1 MLQKKYLVFA
11 LSLGLLG
18 ACGGQTYV
26 NGSTGAFT
34 APQQMPQQIPQQQQ
48 AYPAGQQGVPQI
60 STPPLSGATM
70 PNPASPGAPSG
81 SSAAQPTVQAS
92 ARPTATRPVAPGSV
106 TPQPT
111 ATPAKA
117 PATAKPQL
125 SAAQQLLQKAVTR
138 FQSLKS
144 FKLTV
149 EGYEAN
155 DAKGPTNLS
164 FYMTALNGRAKLDV
178 FKHTNSLYI
187 GVKMGYQAG
196 SDTISVRPGG
206 ALGFVKLDTQMNDER
221 LLTPRGYRLDQIDAF
236 AISQRL
242 LGGKH
247 APKVLGKTQLNGRTI
262 AILEYTRANDFDSK
276 ITRELLGIDM
286 QDYFMRIHEMYEGD
300 KLVFSLKIGEVQLDL
315 PLSDKDLEI

>member
-1 MLQKKYLVFA
+1 MRSQKQWV
-11 LSLGLLG
+11 LSLALG
-18 ACGGQTYV
+18 TLSACGGQTYL
-26 NGSTGAFT
+26 NGNAGQVTS
-34 APQQMPQQIPQQQQ
+34 PQPLPQQ
-48 AYPAGQQGVPQI
+48 AYPTSQQGLPQAVP
-60 STPPLSGATM
+60 TPLL
-70 PNPASPGAPSG
+70 PNPTQPTQPRQTTQT
-81 SSAAQPTVQAS
+81 SSQTSAQATTPRATVQAS
-92 ARPTATRPVAPGSV
+92 VRPTATRSASPAV
-106 TPQPT
+106 TSPPK
-111 ATPAKA
+111 AT
-117 PATAKPQL
+117 ATAKPQL
-125 SAAQQLLQKAVTR
+125 SAAQQLLQQAVAR

-149 EGYEAN
+149 EGYEAS
-155 DAKGPTNLS
+155 DVKGPTNLS

-236 AISQRL
+236 AISKRL

-300 KLVFSLKIGEVQLDL
+300 TLVFSLKIGEVQLDL

>member
-1 MLQKKYLVFA
+1 MQRLKYMGFA
-11 LSLGLLG
+11 WSLGVLS
-18 ACGGQTYV
+18 ACGGQTYL
-26 NGSTGAFT
+26 NGNAGQYTT
-34 APQQMPQQIPQQQQ
+34 PQQMPQQQ
-48 AYPAGQQGVPQI
+48 AYPANQQGLPQAMV
-60 STPPLSGATM
+60 TPPGTTRQ
-70 PNPASPGAPSG
+70 PS
-81 SSAAQPTVQAS
+81 SSAQTPVQGSTQPTVQAS
-92 ARPTATRPVAPGSV
+92 ARPTATRSA
-106 TPQPT
+106 TPAKTTATPKPT

-117 PATAKPQL
+117 SAKPQL
-125 SAAQQLLQKAVTR
+125 SAAQQLLQKAVAR

-149 EGYEAN
+149 EGYEAS
-155 DAKGPTNLS
+155 DVKGPTNLS

-206 ALGFVKLDTQMNDER
+206 ALGFVKLDTKMDDER

-242 LGGKH
+242 LGGAH

-286 QDYFMRIHEMYEGD
+286 QDYFLRIHEMYEGD

-315 PLSDKDLEI
+315 PLTDKDLEI

>member
-1 MLQKKYLVFA
+1 MVQRKYMVLA
-11 LSLGLLG
+11 LSLGFLG

-26 NGSTGAFT
+26 NGTAGPLT
-34 APQQMPQQIPQQQQ
+34 APQQIPQQIPQQQ
-48 AYPAGQQGVPQI
+48 AYPSGQQGLPQTL
-60 STPPLSGATM
+60 TPR
-70 PNPASPGAPSG
+70 PSG
-81 SSAAQPTVQAS
+81 PSPAQPTVQAS
-92 ARPTATRPVAPGSV
+92 ARPVATRSPVPGTAAPK
-106 TPQPT
+106 PT

-117 PATAKPQL
+117 IASAKPQL
-125 SAAQQLLQKAVTR
+125 SAAQQLLQKAVAR

-149 EGYEAN
+149 EGYEAS
-155 DAKGPTNLS
+155 DVKGPTNLS

-206 ALGFVKLDTQMNDER
+206 ALGFVKLDTKMDDER

-242 LGGKH
+242 LGGTH

-315 PLSDKDLEI
+315 PLTDKDLEI